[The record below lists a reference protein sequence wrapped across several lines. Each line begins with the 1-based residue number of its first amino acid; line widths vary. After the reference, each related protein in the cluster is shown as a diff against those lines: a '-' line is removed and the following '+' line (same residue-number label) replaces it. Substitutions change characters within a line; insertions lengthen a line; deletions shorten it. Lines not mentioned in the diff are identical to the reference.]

1 MRQWSAAFAWI
12 AAHPPLAVA
21 PTPRSAPAL
30 PTTGPSLRALRAA
43 RRTLVRE
50 REVPWF
56 HYQSHFADVFAG
68 GGFDIV
74 MCGVASNM
82 PGQADL
88 STGVGWRPVI
98 ATPALSRV
106 LSAIA

>member
-1 MRQWSAAFAWI
+1 VCFASLMRWGRAGCDLS
-12 AAHPPLAVA
+12 HGVA
-21 PTPRSAPAL
+21 LTRHIPAD
-30 PTTGPSLRALRAA
+30 SQAEFRALRAA

-74 MCGVASNM
+74 M
-82 PGQADL
+82 
-88 STGVGWRPVI
+88 
-98 ATPALSRV
+98 
-106 LSAIA
+106 